1 MINYLKMAF
10 FFFSTLQLD
19 APSTLQN
26 NFSERAFEHNGPW
39 TNNKPNQHTHNKQ
52 PRHKT
57 KTKNFAKQKTH
68 KTHNFFKPTLNKIN
82 KFDN

>member
-1 MINYLKMAF
+1 MTNWLI
-10 FFFSTLQLD
+10 
-19 APSTLQN
+19 
-26 NFSERAFEHNGPW
+26 

-68 KTHNFFKPTLNKIN
+68 KTHNFFLPTLKNKIN
-82 KFDN
+82 KIDN